1 MRILM
6 QSGKDA
12 SEVDWKTWDV
22 GFCGVPLDARGRAAI
37 HETEHRAGRW
47 LTLAYDAETFT
58 MKVDREEIN
67 VDDFLDYLQKNVAGS
82 VLLEATTLGFVEI
95 LLCCRGLRDL
105 GSPSFDL
112 SYVEPLGYNRTAKSR
127 VLHNRDFELS
137 SDVPG
142 YRAIPGNAIL
152 LGDRRPQKGVF
163 FLGYEESR
171 LRRAFE
177 DLQMLDS
184 SRSAVAF
191 GVPAFRPGWEM
202 DAIANNIAVVRE
214 NNLRGGVHYCGATNP
229 AAVFELLTDIR
240 NGLAAGEQ
248 LFVAPIG
255 TKPHGIGTAL
265 FVSEFRDVGVIYDHP
280 KRRLDR
286 TEQTS
291 DWHLYSVDD
300 NSEAA

>member
-1 MRILM
+1 M
-6 QSGKDA
+6 QSGKSA
-12 SEVDWKTWDV
+12 TEVDWKKWTV
-22 GFCGVPLDARGRAAI
+22 GFCGTPLDARGRAAI
-37 HETEHRAGRW
+37 NETKGRASHWFR
-47 LTLAYDAETFT
+47 LSYDSDSFIVDVNGE
-58 MKVDREEIN
+58 KVN
-67 VDDFLDYLQKNVAGS
+67 VDEFLEYLKQLVNGP

-105 GSPSFDL
+105 GIGSFDL
-112 SYVEPLGYNRTAKSR
+112 SYVEPLGYSRSKKTR

-184 SRSAVAF
+184 ARSAIAF

-229 AAVFELLTDIR
+229 AAVFELLLEIR
-240 NGLAAGEQ
+240 NGLADGER

-255 TKPHGIGTAL
+255 TKPHGIGAAL
-265 FVSEFRDVGVIYDHP
+265 FVSEHRDVGVIYDHP
-280 KRRLDR
+280 KRRVDR
-286 TEQTS
+286 TDQTS
-291 DWHLYSVDD
+291 DWHLYSVGD
-300 NSEAA
+300 SLEGA

>member
-1 MRILM
+1 MRIIM
-6 QSGKDA
+6 QSGKSA
-12 SEVDWKTWDV
+12 AEVELKNWSV
-22 GFCGVPLDARGRAAI
+22 GFCGTPLDDRGRAAI
-37 HETEHRAGRW
+37 DETKGRVERW
-47 LTLAYDAETFT
+47 FSLSYDAETFV
-58 MKVDREEIN
+58 VDVNGESVNI
-67 VDDFLDYLQKNVAGS
+67 DDFLDYLQRHVDGP

-95 LLCCRGLRDL
+95 LLCCRGLTDL
-105 GSPSFDL
+105 NVRVFDL
-112 SYVEPLGYNRTAKSR
+112 IYVEPLKYNRPKKSR

-142 YRAIPGNAIL
+142 FRAIPGNAIL
-152 LGDRRPQKGVF
+152 LADRRPQKGVF

-184 SRSAVAF
+184 ARSAIAF

-229 AAVFELLTDIR
+229 AAVFELLSDIR
-240 NGLAAGEQ
+240 SGLIEGER

-255 TKPHGIGTAL
+255 TKPHGIGAAL
-265 FVSEFRDVGVIYDHP
+265 FVSKNRDVGVIYDHP
-280 KRRLDR
+280 RRRVDR
-286 TEQTS
+286 TDDTS

-300 NSEAA
+300 SLEEA